1 MKKYF
6 VAILILALINSC
18 ASKKVLNQ
26 LKFDEK
32 ANQEILYGY
41 CNVKGLQTA
50 PFNEW
55 FEMEYNDYQPDMD
68 VIGKIEGNGGLSDVA
83 VTIVMG
89 TWCSDSRREVPRFF
103 KILNL
108 LGYDADR
115 VNLILVDRKKEAE
128 GTIVSKLNIE
138 RVPTFIFTKGKKEA
152 GRIIETPETTLEG
165 DLLKI
170 IENL

>member
-1 MKKYF
+1 MRKYF
-6 VAILILALINSC
+6 VLLLIVALINSC
-18 ASKKVLNQ
+18 ANKKVLNQ

-41 CNVKGLQTA
+41 CNEKGLQTA

-55 FEMEYNDYQPDMD
+55 FDMEYSDYQPEMD
-68 VIGKIEGNGGLSDVA
+68 IIGKIENSGGISEISI
-83 VTIVMG
+83 TIVMG

-103 KILNL
+103 KILNIL
-108 LGYDADR
+108 NYDANR
-115 VNLILVDRKKEAE
+115 VKLIMVDRKKEAE

-138 RVPTFIFTKGKKEA
+138 RVPTFIFTKGKTEV
-152 GRIIETPETTLEG
+152 GRIIETPEVSLEG